1 MKKIIKYTIA
11 TLSITIIIL
20 FLQNNDKV
28 EKKKTLSNGKKS
40 EDLVTVLRK
49 QYNNNDII
57 GTIEIPGT
65 EINENI
71 LQTSDNEYYLSH
83 DNYGNNDIY
92 GSVFL
97 DYRCHKD
104 SKKLLIF
111 GHNDYKDAT
120 PFSNLEN
127 YYDRSYYENNKYIDV
142 MIDNEKMKYQ
152 IFSVYIEPE
161 DFTYM
166 NLKITD
172 EQYKNDLIKY
182 KNKSLYDTNVE
193 VSENDKILILQ
204 TCSNHKDFKKYKDK
218 YLLII
223 AKKLNS

>member
-1 MKKIIKYTIA
+1 MKKILKYLLFA
-11 TLSITIIIL
+11 LTIILLTIPVVYD
-20 FLQNNDKV
+20 NKKEVKNKV
-28 EKKKTLSNGKKS
+28 MPRKK
-40 EDLVTVLRK
+40 EDLVETLRK

-71 LQTSDNEYYLSH
+71 LQTTNNDYYLKH
-83 DNYGNNDIY
+83 DNYGNYDIY

-97 DYRCHKD
+97 DYRCSKD

-111 GHNDYKDAT
+111 GHNDFKDAT

-127 YYDRSYYENNKYIDV
+127 YYEKSYYEKNKYIDI

-166 NLKITD
+166 NLKIND
-172 EQYKNDLIKY
+172 EQYRNDLVKY

-204 TCSNHKDFKKYKDK
+204 TCSNHKDYKKYKDK

-223 AKKLNS
+223 AKKKEAA

>member
-1 MKKIIKYTIA
+1 MKKIIKYIVFA
-11 TLSITIIIL
+11 LAIVFLTLPL
-20 FLQNNDKV
+20 FNNNKKV
-28 EKKKTLSNGKKS
+28 VKNKVISKEK
-40 EDLVTVLRK
+40 EDLVEALRK

-65 EINENI
+65 EIYENI
-71 LQTSDNEYYLSH
+71 LQTTNDEYYLNH
-83 DNYGNNDIY
+83 DNYGNYDIY

-97 DYRCHKD
+97 DYRCSKD

-111 GHNDYKDAT
+111 GHNDFKDAT

-127 YYDRSYYENNKYIDV
+127 YYDKNYYENNKYIDII
-142 MIDNEKMKYQ
+142 IDNEKMRYK

-166 NLKITD
+166 NLKISD
-172 EQYKNDLIKY
+172 EKYKNDLMKY
-182 KNKSLYDTNVE
+182 KNKSMYETNVE
-193 VSENDKILILQ
+193 VSEDDKILILQ
-204 TCSNHKDFKKYKDK
+204 TCSNHKDYKKYKDK

-223 AKKLNS
+223 AKKI